1 MGRAQVDRQVL
12 LCVARFRRGRQ
23 VARGEI
29 FEKGTAPRSRSR
41 AEIGSTA
48 VQSQRRIPLSA
59 SLALCLPRRSG
70 SFLPVRGP
78 AVRRRSDQ
86 RAPMGRAIQRRR
98 TRCFAGAKSAGQT
111 RRRRYIQASKAA
123 LGAGCFAAGLR
134 LGCGCLD
141 RRTSVPASSIGAWGR
156 TRSETE
162 PAVVVEGVAIESAP
176 LALRK
181 RVVRIGPPILSL

>member
-78 AVRRRSDQ
+78 AVRRRSDNVDGPDALRERNRPGRPDGVDTSKLRKLRSELAASP
-86 RAPMGRAIQRRR
+86 RAFGWDADAWTGGLLSRHLQSVH
-98 TRCFAGAKSAGQT
+98 GVE
-111 RRRRYIQASKAA
+111 
-123 LGAGCFAAGLR
+123 LGLR
-134 LGCGCLD
+134 QSQRLLLKVLRSNQPHSRSG
-141 RRTSVPASSIGAWGR
+141 SESSG
-156 TRSETE
+156 
-162 PAVVVEGVAIESAP
+162 
-176 LALRK
+176 
-181 RVVRIGPPILSL
+181 